1 MFSDFSVV
9 CVRSENE
16 DNKAKASKFSIP
28 NIKPK
33 SSYEK
38 RETILLSVDETA
50 ETKDLSIAQ
59 LERLVLLDQMK
70 FYKMQLEEYR
80 HKKDFKKKEEKKSVS
95 LLEER
100 DALSV

>member
-1 MFSDFSVV
+1 MTP
-9 CVRSENE
+9 ENK
-16 DNKAKASKFSIP
+16 DNKEKASKFSVP

-33 SSYEK
+33 SSFERREK
-38 RETILLSVDETA
+38 TLLSVDETA

-70 FYKMQLEEYR
+70 FYKMQLEEFR
-80 HKKDFKKKEEKKSVS
+80 KSKDLKKKEEKKSVS

>member
-1 MFSDFSVV
+1 M
-9 CVRSENE
+9 RSENE
-16 DNKAKASKFSIP
+16 GNKEKSSKFSVL

-33 SSYEK
+33 SSYKK
-38 RETILLSVDETA
+38 REKILASVDETA
-50 ETKDLSIAQ
+50 ETKDLSVAQ

-70 FYKMQLEEYR
+70 FYKMQLAE
-80 HKKDFKKKEEKKSVS
+80 HLQIKDQKKKEEKKSVS

>member
-1 MFSDFSVV
+1 M
-9 CVRSENE
+9 RSENE
-16 DNKAKASKFSIP
+16 DNKAKASKFSVP

-33 SSYEK
+33 SSYER
-38 RETILLSVDETA
+38 REKILPSVDESA

-70 FYKMQLEEYR
+70 FYKMQLEEHR
-80 HKKDFKKKEEKKSVS
+80 HKKDHKKKEEKKSVS